1 LEWGIIKKARQQ
13 RTRLEKKGIRTDAT
27 EAYKIAEENIRA
39 SSLSK
44 AAKKAAMENAAKAFL
59 SSGMTTVKQINARAA
74 KLAAQSDYMADL
86 VKQLKKKKDW
96 KALAN
101 AVDQSDNQKAVIVAR
116 HFAYGAQQVINELV
130 NARGWDKQVFYD
142 MNARLSIEFMD
153 RHADPDEISKYIY
166 KMEDEML
173 NGTFYR
179 K

>member
-1 LEWGIIKKARQQ
+1 MEWSIIKKARQQ

-39 SSLSK
+39 STLSK

-59 SSGMTTVKQINARAA
+59 SSGMTTVKQISARAS
-74 KLAAQSDYMADL
+74 KLAEQSDYMGDL
-86 VKQLKKKKDW
+86 VKELKKKKDW
-96 KALAN
+96 KGLAN
-101 AVDQSDNQKAVIVAR
+101 AVDQTDNQKAVIVAR
-116 HFAYGAQQVINELV
+116 HFAYGAQQMINEMV

-153 RHADPDEISKYIY
+153 RHADPDEISSYIY
-166 KMEDEML
+166 KMEEEMK

>member
-1 LEWGIIKKARQQ
+1 MEWGIIKKARQQ

-39 SSLSK
+39 SNLSK
-44 AAKKAAMENAAKAFL
+44 AAKKTAMENAAKAFL
-59 SSGMTTVKQINARAA
+59 SSGMTTVKQISARAA
-74 KLAAQSDYMADL
+74 KLAEQSDYMADM
-86 VKQLKKKKDW
+86 VKQLKKKKDFA
-96 KALAN
+96 ALAN

-116 HFAYGAQQVINELV
+116 HFAYGAQQVIKELV

-142 MNARLSIEFMD
+142 MNARLSVEFMD

-166 KMEDEML
+166 KMEEEII

>member
-1 LEWGIIKKARQQ
+1 MEWGIIKKARQQ

-27 EAYKIAEENIRA
+27 EAYKIAEENIRT
-39 SSLSK
+39 SKLSK
-44 AAKKAAMENAAKAFL
+44 AEKKTAMENAAKAFL
-59 SSGMTTVKQINARAA
+59 SSGMTTVKQISARAA
-74 KLAAQSDYMADL
+74 KLAAQSDYMANMI
-86 VKQLKKKKDW
+86 KQLKKKKDW
-96 KALAN
+96 KAIAN

-116 HFAYGAQQVINELV
+116 HFAYGAQQFINELV
-130 NARGWDKQVFYD
+130 NARGWDKKVFYD

-166 KMEDEML
+166 KMEDEIL

>member
-1 LEWGIIKKARQQ
+1 MEWSIIKKARQQ

-39 SSLSK
+39 STLSK

-59 SSGMTTVKQINARAA
+59 SSGMTTVKQISARAA
-74 KLAAQSDYMADL
+74 KLAEQSDYMDDL
-86 VKQLKKKKDW
+86 VKELKKKKDW
-96 KALAN
+96 KGLAN
-101 AVDQSDNQKAVIVAR
+101 AVDQTDNQKAVIVAR
-116 HFAYGAQQVINELV
+116 HFAYGAQQMINEMV

-142 MNARLSIEFMD
+142 MNARLSIVFMD
-153 RHADPDEISKYIY
+153 RHADPDEISSYIY
-166 KMEDEML
+166 KMEEEMK

>member
-1 LEWGIIKKARQQ
+1 MEWSIIKKARQQ

-39 SSLSK
+39 AKLSK
-44 AAKKAAMENAAKAFL
+44 AAKKTAMENAAKAFL
-59 SSGMTTVKQINARAA
+59 SSGMTTVKQISARAA
-74 KLAAQSDYMADL
+74 KLAEQSDYMADM
-86 VKQLKKKKDW
+86 VKKLKKKKDW

-101 AVDQSDNQKAVIVAR
+101 AVDQSENQKAVIVSR
-116 HFAYGAQQVINELV
+116 HFAYGAQQIISELV

-142 MNARLSIEFMD
+142 MNARLAIEFMD
-153 RHADPDEISKYIY
+153 RYADPDEISKYIY
-166 KMEDEML
+166 KMEEEVL